1 MRVVVKLYGNLKKYL
16 PEKRE
21 TADLQVS
28 DGTTITALLA
38 HLAVPDDKV
47 WMSAINDTV
56 VEGSTVLQDG
66 DILEVFEPVGGGVG
80 DSIHP
85 PARCVKYREH
95 AREDHPHV
103 GQT

>member
-21 TADLQVS
+21 TADLQVP

-38 HLAVPDDKV
+38 RLAVPDDKV
-47 WMSAINDTV
+47 WMSAVNDTV
-56 VEGSTVLQDG
+56 VGGSTVLQDG

-85 PARCVKYREH
+85 PAPCVTYREH

-103 GQT
+103 GQP

>member
-21 TADLQVS
+21 TADLQAP
-28 DGTTITALLA
+28 DGTTIAALLT

-47 WMSAINDTV
+47 WMSAVNDTV
-56 VEGSTVLQDG
+56 MDGSTVLQDG

-85 PARCVKYREH
+85 PAPCVTYRER
-95 AREDHPHV
+95 AREDDPHV
-103 GQT
+103 GQP